1 MKKILI
7 LYGSYGGG
15 HLSAAKTLQ
24 TYFQENYQ
32 DVNVEIID
40 CIEYINKHLN
50 KVSTEAYKEFAKK
63 MPWVWK
69 RVYNKSKS
77 GALAFLSTTNNKIL
91 SLKLKKLLEEE
102 KPDLVISTHPFATTM
117 CAYLKEKEKVNFKL
131 ATILT
136 DYHIHPQWLVL
147 NLYNDVYF
155 VANEQMKMDMISY
168 NIDDDKIFVSGI
180 PISERFLEPKNKKEI
195 FDYFELDENKRTLLF
210 FAGGEFG
217 LGRNTTFILFRAFI
231 RLFPDMQIVAISGK
245 NKNMKAK
252 FEKIIDQTNSSNRV
266 KLLEYTDKVP
276 ELMYIATAIV
286 TKPGGL
292 TVSEALASK
301 KPLILINPIPGQE
314 EENAQFLVDNNVAIL
329 IKDSDNI
336 SRTIK
341 YLFKADKIE
350 NMGKSIDILSKPDS
364 TKYICDYVLKLI

>member
-24 TYFQENYQ
+24 AYFNENYQ
-32 DVNVEIID
+32 DVEVEIID

-102 KPDLVISTHPFATTM
+102 NPDLVISTHPFATTM
-117 CAYLKEKEKVNFKL
+117 CAYLKEKEKVNFKM

-147 NLYNDVYF
+147 NQYNDVFF

-168 NIDDDKIFVSGI
+168 NIDDEKIFVSGI
-180 PISERFLEPKNKKEI
+180 PISERFLEPKNKTEG
-195 FDYFELDENKRTLLF
+195 Y
-210 FAGGEFG
+210 
-217 LGRNTTFILFRAFI
+217 
-231 RLFPDMQIVAISGK
+231 Q
-245 NKNMKAK
+245 
-252 FEKIIDQTNSSNRV
+252 
-266 KLLEYTDKVP
+266 
-276 ELMYIATAIV
+276 
-286 TKPGGL
+286 
-292 TVSEALASK
+292 
-301 KPLILINPIPGQE
+301 GQM
-314 EENAQFLVDNNVAIL
+314 EENERKQIESIMNKKKEEREKNQGTRRGAPRGRGRVRRGGFRGRGRGRGFGGRPRRGGRGT
-329 IKDSDNI
+329 
-336 SRTIK
+336 SRASPRGRGTTRGSG
-341 YLFKADKIE
+341 
-350 NMGKSIDILSKPDS
+350 NRGQRGS
-364 TKYICDYVLKLI
+364 TAPRGNKGRGSSS